1 MLTRRLALG
10 ALLVFTLAAR
20 ADDKP
25 KPGAADKPPADAK
38 PAPDAPKAD
47 DADKPAQPSKPSGGS
62 SILNPSAGKPSMHT
76 VGQVVI
82 KVTKV
87 DGSTISTKV
96 AEMERNTSAPATGR
110 RSRGGNQTHA
120 VEKDKDYDLASDFKV
135 RWKDL
140 PKKADGKSYTDKEY
154 QAMLEPKGTP
164 GYKADTSDLR
174 SGQTVRLYLSKGSG
188 KDDKVV
194 VTTVMI
200 VTDAPKDA
208 DTKNSDTPKKKKKKE

>member
-1 MLTRRLALG
+1 MLSRRLALG
-10 ALLVFTLAAR
+10 ALLVFTLAVR

-38 PAPDAPKAD
+38 PDAPKTD
-47 DADKPAQPSKPSGGS
+47 DADKPAEPSKPSGGS
-62 SILNPSAGKPSMHT
+62 SVLNPNAGKPAMHS

-82 KVTKV
+82 KVSKV

-96 AEMERNTSAPATGR
+96 AEMERNTNTPPAGR
-110 RSRGGNQTHA
+110 RSRGASHLHP
-120 VEKDKDYDLASDFKV
+120 VEKDKDYDLASDYKV

-140 PKKADGKSYTDKEY
+140 PKKSDGKSYTDKEY

-164 GYKADTSDLR
+164 GYKADTSDLK
-174 SGQTVRLYLSKGSG
+174 SGQTVRLYLSKGNG

-208 DTKNSDTPKKKKKKE
+208 DNKSGDTPKKKKKDKE